1 MTVEF
6 LVQILKEV
14 KSEQRVLLTG
24 TPLQN
29 NIAELFMLL
38 IFLDRGKFGDLER
51 FEDEFKSIS
60 QQEQASLPSSAYFT
74 I

>member
-1 MTVEF
+1 M
-6 LVQILKEV
+6 QILKEV
-14 KSEQRVLLTG
+14 RSDHRILLTG

-60 QQEQASLPSSAYFT
+60 QEEQARNRLLSHLQ
-74 I
+74 IHLQ